1 MSMEPRR
8 PSWQLVSDFWI
19 NPNRTPTKAPTVA
32 VVGGERDRQRG
43 TLVRRGSERAGMAT
57 ATGPTVRR
65 RQLGAELRRRR
76 EEAGLSHDEV
86 SETLTG
92 MSQPKLSRIENGR
105 GATKVDDVKKLL
117 ALYKCEDNDLISA
130 LVDLARNGAH
140 RGMWWQ
146 SYGAHISPELG
157 DLITLEATASS
168 VCTYQGAFV
177 PGLLQ
182 TPAYAREIIKK
193 LNMRPGTNVEA
204 LVDIRM
210 ARQGSLTR
218 SEPIALWAVIH
229 EAAIRSGVGGRD
241 VMAEQLT
248 RLLDRAAQPNITIQV
263 MPIGAPAH
271 HGMGGAFTILGFPQR
286 QDLDVVLVDGTLSN
300 LWVEEASDVDMYGA
314 KFDAIRADALGLDD
328 SITIITDQRDRI
340 T

>member
-1 MSMEPRR
+1 
-8 PSWQLVSDFWI
+8 
-19 NPNRTPTKAPTVA
+19 
-32 VVGGERDRQRG
+32 
-43 TLVRRGSERAGMAT
+43 MAA

-76 EEAGLSHDEV
+76 EEAGLSHEEV
-86 SETLTG
+86 SEALSG

-117 ALYKCEDNDLISA
+117 TLYNCADTDLIST
-130 LVDLARNGAH
+130 LVDLAKNGAQ

-157 DLITLEATASS
+157 DLITLEAAASS
-168 VCTYQGAFV
+168 IRTYQGAFI
-177 PGLLQ
+177 PGLFQ

-193 LNMRPGTNVEA
+193 LNMRPEVNVEA
-204 LVDIRM
+204 LVDVRM
-210 ARQGSLTR
+210 ARQGALTR
-218 SEPIALWAVIH
+218 SEPITLWAVIH
-229 EAAIRSGVGGRD
+229 EAAIRAGVGGPG

-248 RLLDRAAQPNITIQV
+248 RLLDRAARPNINIQV

-300 LWVEEASDVDMYGA
+300 LWVEDATGVDMYGA

-328 SITIITDQRDRI
+328 SLAIITDQRDKI